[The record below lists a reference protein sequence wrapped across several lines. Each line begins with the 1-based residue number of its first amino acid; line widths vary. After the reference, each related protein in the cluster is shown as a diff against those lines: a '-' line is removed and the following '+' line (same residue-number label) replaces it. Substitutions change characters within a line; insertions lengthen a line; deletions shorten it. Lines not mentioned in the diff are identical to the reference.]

1 MKRLRKFYCRTYQ
14 GVFKYALYLMPWR
27 KPQLLS
33 GEDSF
38 DKLSDIV
45 KGKGYDSVLIVT
57 DLMITKLKLTDSLI
71 EKLKERDIKVVVY
84 DKTVPN
90 PSTANIEEAYL
101 LYKENACK
109 ALIAF
114 GGGSPMDCAKGVGI
128 RIVKPN
134 KSIDQMKGLLKVR
147 KRLPDLFAIPTTA
160 GTGSEAT
167 LAAVISNKDTHEKY
181 PINDFVLIPT
191 YAVLEPK
198 LTFGLP
204 KHITSTT
211 GMDALTHAVE
221 AFIGWHSTTK
231 ETALMSRNAVKLIF
245 DNIKI
250 VYDEPNNLEART
262 NMLLAAHYAGIAF
275 TRSYVGYVHSMAHA
289 LGAIYNTPHGLANSI
304 LLPYLLEEY
313 GKTVYAPLSKLA
325 DVVGIKGDSKEEKA
339 KAFIQA
345 IKDLNG
351 YMQIPSTLEIKE
363 EDIPLLSKKAD
374 KEGNPLYPV
383 PKLMDMEEIA
393 SVYKKVMKK

>member
-1 MKRLRKFYCRTYQ
+1 MKRLRKIYCRTFQ
-14 GVFKYALYLMPWR
+14 GIFKYALYLMPWR
-27 KPQLLS
+27 KPKLIS
-33 GEDSF
+33 GENSF
-38 DKLSDIV
+38 DEMAEIIKS
-45 KGKGYDSVLIVT
+45 KGYDTVLIVT
-57 DLMITKLKLTDSLI
+57 DQMIMKLKLIDPLI
-71 EKLKERDIKVVVY
+71 EKLKERQINVVIY

-101 LYKENACK
+101 LYKDKSCK

-128 RIVKPN
+128 KIVKPD

-147 KRLPDLFAIPTTA
+147 KRLPNLFAIPTTA

-191 YAVLEPK
+191 YAILEPK
-198 LTFGLP
+198 LTVGLP

-221 AFIGWHSTTK
+221 AYIGWHSTTK
-231 ETALMSRNAVKLIF
+231 ETALMSKKAVKLIF

-250 VYDEPNNLEART
+250 AYDESNNLEARM
-262 NMLLAAHYAGIAF
+262 NMQLAAHYAGIAF

-289 LGAIYNTPHGLANSI
+289 LGAIYNTPHGLANAV
-304 LLPYLLEEY
+304 LLPYLLDEY
-313 GKTVYAPLSKLA
+313 GKSAYAPLSRLA
-325 DVVGIKGDSKEEKA
+325 DVVGIEGSNQEEKA
-339 KAFIQA
+339 KLFIQA
-345 IKDLNG
+345 IKDLNA

-363 EDIPLLSKKAD
+363 EDIPVLSKKAD

-383 PKLMDMEEIA
+383 PKLMDSEEIA
-393 SVYKKVMKK
+393 AVYKKVMTK